1 MASFGDCPLVQGQ
14 LIQMNAATGLVQHIF
29 NTVPN
34 GCTGAGVWGSPTI
47 DAAHNMMYFVTGNA
61 GSCTTEPYSTA
72 VVEVNASDL
81 SFINSWQ
88 LPSAERVP
96 DSDFGT
102 TPTLFH
108 ATING
113 VSHELVG
120 MQNKNGKYYTFDRA
134 NIGAGPLW
142 RAAIAVGGACPQCGQ
157 GTYLMVIAAST
168 GQTLFRYQDTNSGS
182 LFYGAASISNGVLY
196 IGNQDGHLY
205 AFGL

>member
-1 MASFGDCPLVQGQ
+1 
-14 LIQMNAATGLVQHIF
+14 MNV
-29 NTVPN
+29 
-34 GCTGAGVWGSPTI
+34 
-47 DAAHNMMYFVTGNA
+47 
-61 GSCTTEPYSTA
+61 
-72 VVEVNASDL
+72 SDL
-81 SFINSWQ
+81 SFKNYWQ
-88 LPSAERVP
+88 LPSSERVP

-120 MQNKNGKYYTFDRA
+120 TQNKNGKYYAFDRA

-142 RAAIAVGGACPQCGQ
+142 RATIAVGGACPQCGQ
-157 GTYLMVIAAST
+157 GGISPSARDGKTLYVAGGNTTINGSSCLGSLRALNPATGAFLWEHCLSSGPVLGAVTEVPGVLAVGQGMYLMVIAAST

-182 LFYGAASISNGVLY
+182 LFYGAASISNGMLY
-196 IGNQDGHLY
+196 IGNQDGNLY